1 MALDAVDFLYPT
13 GEITSQMFPDVMA
26 GPAED
31 PGDEPGDPDD
41 LLMDALEDLVQV
53 WVDEATAKSV
63 SDQAGTHW
71 VYYRAYGAAATRIA
85 ATPSRESFH
94 NGEVVRDWGKDRI
107 EYFQNLSNW
116 HRDAY
121 DRLVGDESYL
131 DVKPAMFRVY

>member
-1 MALDAVDFLYPT
+1 MALDAADFLYPT

-26 GPAED
+26 DNAEEPSSD
-31 PGDEPGDPDD
+31 P
-41 LLMDALEDLVQV
+41 LMDALEDLVQV
-53 WVDEATAKSV
+53 WVDEATAKGV
-63 SDQAGTHW
+63 SDKAGTHW

-94 NGEVVRDWGKDRI
+94 SGEVVRDWGKDRI